1 MKSPV
6 ILAIAL
12 YIAIPAITFAAL
24 VYDIDF
30 NGYAP
35 GTSYTSALGP
45 PNDFSTFTTS
55 QSSTAQIELSALGL
69 TNTPLVTTTSNGAGR
84 ASFGMSIAGMTNHII
99 TLRMQL
105 SLGTNS
111 PLSTK
116 AGISFYSDVESPN
129 QTVFGVGFDADWS
142 DIDNDPLNIV
152 SYHGLVYLPTNDY
165 SASSVYSRNTPHTL
179 QVSANTLTHTFSV
192 SLDNI
197 PLATNAP
204 FHEGQ
209 PLKHISISVGDLGTQ
224 GAIGQGAIDNILLDV
239 QPANAVSFTAIAF
252 TNNSS
257 LRLDLAAPARQL
269 ILMEWSSDLVS
280 WLPLHEWEIVGPT
293 NYTVR
298 AVYVATDDGIATVP
312 DTPLTSER
320 QKYYRAIPWTPPE
333 EWQAPAPT
341 KTMR

>member
-1 MKSPV
+1 MKSPA
-6 ILAIAL
+6 ILAITL
-12 YIAIPAITFAAL
+12 CIAIPAITFAAL

-35 GTSYTSALGP
+35 GTSYTSASGP
-45 PNDFSTFTTS
+45 PYDFSTFTTS

-152 SYHGLVYLPTNDY
+152 SYHGLVYLPTNDF
-165 SASSVYSRNTPHTL
+165 SASSVYSRNTLHTL
-179 QVSANTLTHTFSV
+179 QVTANTLTHTFSV

-204 FHEGQ
+204 FHDGQ
-209 PLKHISISVGDLGTQ
+209 PLKYISISVGDLGTQ
-224 GAIGQGAIDNILLDV
+224 GAFGQGAIDNIMLDV

-252 TNNSS
+252 TNDSS
-257 LRLDLAAPARQL
+257 LRLDLAAPAQQL
-269 ILMEWSSDLVS
+269 MLMEWSSNLVT

-293 NYTVR
+293 NYTLR
-298 AVYVATDDGIATVP
+298 AVYVATDNGTAIVP
-312 DTPLTSER
+312 DTPANSEK

-341 KTMR
+341 KTTR